1 MWGLGRLHVFFT
13 LPQSKPFGDARG
25 EYEWQKRMKTETN
38 DIACCMH
45 NMTYGTM
52 YEPIP
57 HEQVYLVGIGLCSQ
71 TQTVFAETISIF
83 QKHHII

>member
-1 MWGLGRLHVFFT
+1 
-13 LPQSKPFGDARG
+13 
-25 EYEWQKRMKTETN
+25 
-38 DIACCMH
+38 MH

-83 QKHHII
+83 QNITSFERPAQKNSSPHQPLQ